1 MKNTGI
7 TYTSAERSPVILP
20 EMAELL
26 PPLSAEQLDAL
37 EADLIKNGCYAPII
51 VNEDMVIIDGHNRQA
66 LCEKH
71 DLPYTMAVF
80 SFEDLLEAKQW
91 ALDTQKGRRNLE
103 KWELGKI
110 ALKLKPEIEAKA
122 KANMA
127 AGGQNFRPS
136 EAEEGSATLPNL
148 PSVEKAVDTRKEL
161 AEAVGLGERTMGKV
175 MQIDENAPDAIK
187 EALDKKEL
195 SINKGYDLTR
205 QLQDVPEDQREQ
217 AAVELLEY
225 EKAKKDLKQ
234 QNAEIDRRGK
244 VANLFC
250 KAYEKASLLTATEE
264 NVRCWTEGTR
274 MTLEELQDTVK
285 ESREIAQVFAA
296 IADIIE
302 QKILPADWRN
312 TGSAEHIPCEVASC
326 ARCFLF
332 ASGRTCSAVGRFRID
347 PVKRRS
353 VPDGM
358 TGFAAIRLLP
368 AGCSGSAGWSWE
380 SRSLPFWTITMS
392 GSKTTAL
399 WTAPSMMTCALSRWR
414 ETAADGTLWCLRIA
428 LMKSRNG
435 RCIRS
440 GAALRPRSSV
450 AIRSARWKN
459 T

>member
-7 TYTSAERSPVILP
+7 TYTSAERRPVILP

-37 EADLIKNGCYAPII
+37 ETDLVNNGCYSPII
-51 VNEDMVIIDGHNRQA
+51 VNEDMAIIDGHNRQA

-71 DLPYTMAVF
+71 GLPYTMAVF

-122 KANMA
+122 RANQ
-127 AGGQNFRPS
+127 GTRTDL
-136 EAEEGSATLPNL
+136 SATLPE
-148 PSVEKAVDTRKEL
+148 SSDAVDTRKEL

-217 AAVELLEY
+217 AAAELLEY

-234 QNAEIDRRGK
+234 QNAEIDRKGK
-244 VANLFC
+244 VANTFC

-302 QKILPADWRN
+302 QKILPTNWRN
-312 TGSAEHIPCEVASC
+312 TGPADDIPCEVAS
-326 ARCFLF
+326 
-332 ASGRTCSAVGRFRID
+332 
-347 PVKRRS
+347 
-353 VPDGM
+353 
-358 TGFAAIRLLP
+358 
-368 AGCSGSAGWSWE
+368 
-380 SRSLPFWTITMS
+380 
-392 GSKTTAL
+392 
-399 WTAPSMMTCALSRWR
+399 
-414 ETAADGTLWCLRIA
+414 
-428 LMKSRNG
+428 
-435 RCIRS
+435 
-440 GAALRPRSSV
+440 
-450 AIRSARWKN
+450 
-459 T
+459 

>member
-20 EMAELL
+20 EMAEL

-37 EADLIKNGCYAPII
+37 EADLIKNGCYSPII

-71 DLPYTMAVF
+71 GLPYTMAVF
-80 SFEDLLEAKQW
+80 SFEDMLEAKQW

-122 KANMA
+122 RANQSA
-127 AGGQNFRPS
+127 AGGDKFS
-136 EAEEGSATLPNL
+136 EKPLSATLPEAV
-148 PSVEKAVDTRKEL
+148 SAVDTRKEL

-175 MQIDENAPDAIK
+175 IQIDENAPDAIK

-217 AAVELLEY
+217 AAAELLEY

-285 ESREIAQVFAA
+285 ESREIAQVFMS

-302 QKILPADWRN
+302 QTILPSDWRN
-312 TGSAEHIPCEVASC
+312 TDPTDDTPGEV
-326 ARCFLF
+326 
-332 ASGRTCSAVGRFRID
+332 
-347 PVKRRS
+347 
-353 VPDGM
+353 
-358 TGFAAIRLLP
+358 
-368 AGCSGSAGWSWE
+368 
-380 SRSLPFWTITMS
+380 
-392 GSKTTAL
+392 
-399 WTAPSMMTCALSRWR
+399 
-414 ETAADGTLWCLRIA
+414 
-428 LMKSRNG
+428 
-435 RCIRS
+435 
-440 GAALRPRSSV
+440 V
-450 AIRSARWKN
+450 A
-459 T
+459 

>member
-26 PPLSAEQLDAL
+26 PPLSAEQSAAL
-37 EADLIKNGCYAPII
+37 EEDLLRNGCYSPII
-51 VNEDMVIIDGHNRQA
+51 VNEDMVIVDGHNRQS

-71 DLPYTMAVF
+71 GLPYTMAVF

-122 KANMA
+122 RVNQSA
-127 AGGQNFRPS
+127 AGGDKFS
-136 EAEEGSATLPNL
+136 EKPLSATLPEAV
-148 PSVEKAVDTRKEL
+148 SAVDTRKEL

-175 MQIDENAPDAIK
+175 MQIDENAPEAIK

-217 AAVELLEY
+217 AAAELLEY
-225 EKAKKDLKQ
+225 EKAKKTLKQ
-234 QNAEIDRRGK
+234 QESEIDRRGK

-250 KAYEKASLLTATEE
+250 KAYEKVALLTATEE

-274 MTLEELQDTVK
+274 MTPEELRDTVK
-285 ESREIAQVFAA
+285 ESREIAHVFAA

-302 QKILPADWRN
+302 QKILPSDWRN
-312 TGSAEHIPCEVASC
+312 TGPAEVVPSEVAS
-326 ARCFLF
+326 
-332 ASGRTCSAVGRFRID
+332 
-347 PVKRRS
+347 
-353 VPDGM
+353 
-358 TGFAAIRLLP
+358 
-368 AGCSGSAGWSWE
+368 
-380 SRSLPFWTITMS
+380 
-392 GSKTTAL
+392 
-399 WTAPSMMTCALSRWR
+399 
-414 ETAADGTLWCLRIA
+414 
-428 LMKSRNG
+428 
-435 RCIRS
+435 
-440 GAALRPRSSV
+440 
-450 AIRSARWKN
+450 
-459 T
+459 

>member
-7 TYTSAERSPVILP
+7 TYTSAERSPVIMP

-51 VNEDMVIIDGHNRQA
+51 NEDMVIIDGHNRQA

-122 KANMA
+122 RANQSA
-127 AGGQNFRPS
+127 AGGDKFS
-136 EAEEGSATLPNL
+136 EKPLSATLPEAV
-148 PSVEKAVDTRKEL
+148 SAVDTRKEL

-205 QLQDVPEDQREQ
+205 QLQDLPEEQREQ
-217 AAVELLEY
+217 AAAEALEY
-225 EKAKKDLKQ
+225 EKAKKELKKQ
-234 QNAEIDRRGK
+234 DAEIDRKGK
-244 VANLFC
+244 IAALFC
-250 KAYEKASLLTATEE
+250 KAYEKAVLLTPSEE
-264 NVRCWTEGTR
+264 NIRCWTDGTR
-274 MTLEELQDTVK
+274 MTPEEMRDTVK

-302 QKILPADWRN
+302 QKILPADWRCVDAGN
-312 TGSAEHIPCEVASC
+312 EENGTQ
-326 ARCFLF
+326 
-332 ASGRTCSAVGRFRID
+332 
-347 PVKRRS
+347 
-353 VPDGM
+353 PD
-358 TGFAAIRLLP
+358 RNP
-368 AGCSGSAGWSWE
+368 A
-380 SRSLPFWTITMS
+380 
-392 GSKTTAL
+392 
-399 WTAPSMMTCALSRWR
+399 
-414 ETAADGTLWCLRIA
+414 
-428 LMKSRNG
+428 
-435 RCIRS
+435 
-440 GAALRPRSSV
+440 
-450 AIRSARWKN
+450 
-459 T
+459 

>member
-37 EADLIKNGCYAPII
+37 ETDLVNNGCYSPII
-51 VNEDMVIIDGHNRQA
+51 VNEDMAIIDGHNRQA

-71 DLPYTMAVF
+71 GLPYTMAVF

-110 ALKLKPEIEAKA
+110 ALKLKPEIEAKTR
-122 KANMA
+122 ANQ
-127 AGGQNFRPS
+127 GTRTDL
-136 EAEEGSATLPNL
+136 SATLPE
-148 PSVEKAVDTRKEL
+148 SSDAVDTRKEL

-217 AAVELLEY
+217 AAAELLEC

-234 QNAEIDRRGK
+234 QNAEIDRKGK
-244 VANLFC
+244 VANTFC

-302 QKILPADWRN
+302 QKILPSDWRN
-312 TGSAEHIPCEVASC
+312 TGPAEVVPSEVAS
-326 ARCFLF
+326 
-332 ASGRTCSAVGRFRID
+332 
-347 PVKRRS
+347 
-353 VPDGM
+353 
-358 TGFAAIRLLP
+358 
-368 AGCSGSAGWSWE
+368 
-380 SRSLPFWTITMS
+380 
-392 GSKTTAL
+392 
-399 WTAPSMMTCALSRWR
+399 
-414 ETAADGTLWCLRIA
+414 
-428 LMKSRNG
+428 
-435 RCIRS
+435 
-440 GAALRPRSSV
+440 
-450 AIRSARWKN
+450 
-459 T
+459 

>member
-26 PPLSAEQLDAL
+26 PPLSAEQSAAL
-37 EADLIKNGCYAPII
+37 EEDLLRNGCYSPII
-51 VNEDMVIIDGHNRQA
+51 VNEDMVIVDGHNRQA

-71 DLPYTMAVF
+71 GLPYTMAVF

-122 KANMA
+122 RANQ
-127 AGGQNFRPS
+127 GTRTDL
-136 EAEEGSATLPNL
+136 SATLPEAV
-148 PSVEKAVDTRKEL
+148 SAVDTRKEL

-175 MQIDENAPDAIK
+175 IQIDENAPDAIK

-217 AAVELLEY
+217 AAAELLEY

-250 KAYEKASLLTATEE
+250 EVNENIKAYGVATHRHTPEIEDQLGYACGKEVLINFTPHLIPMNRGILVTAYASLTKDVSYEE
-264 NVRCWTEGTR
+264 VKAVYDKYYENETFVRVLDKDVCPQTKCVEGSNYV
-274 MTLEELQDTVK
+274 DVNFK
-285 ESREIAQVFAA
+285 
-296 IADIIE
+296 
-302 QKILPADWRN
+302 
-312 TGSAEHIPCEVASC
+312 
-326 ARCFLF
+326 
-332 ASGRTCSAVGRFRID
+332 ID
-347 PVKRRS
+347 PRTHRVIMMGAMDNLVK
-353 VPDGM
+353 
-358 TGFAAIRLLP
+358 
-368 AGCSGSAGWSWE
+368 
-380 SRSLPFWTITMS
+380 
-392 GSKTTAL
+392 
-399 WTAPSMMTCALSRWR
+399 
-414 ETAADGTLWCLRIA
+414 
-428 LMKSRNG
+428 
-435 RCIRS
+435 
-440 GAALRPRSSV
+440 GAAGQAVQNMNLMFGFKEAEGLLQVPMCP
-450 AIRSARWKN
+450 
-459 T
+459 